1 MHNDEIARLLDAAAT
16 AYRREAAE
24 LAEFADLGE
33 DSEPQSD
40 AAGESDAF
48 GQHPADVASD
58 TVERE
63 IDLSLRLEAG
73 DVLGEITAAQR
84 RLAEGAY
91 GRCETC
97 GRPIDDDRLRAL
109 PWARRCI
116 ADERAFQR
124 SSRQVLPGGG
134 QRTA

>member
-1 MHNDEIARLLDAAAT
+1 MHHDEIAQLLDAAAT
-16 AYRREAAE
+16 AYQREAAE

-33 DSEPQSD
+33 NSEPHSD
-40 AAGESDAF
+40 ASGESDAF
-48 GQHPADVASD
+48 GQHPADAASD

-63 IDLSLRLEAG
+63 IDLGLRLEAG
-73 DVLGEITAAQR
+73 DVLGDIAAAQR

-97 GRPIDDDRLRAL
+97 GLPIDDDRLRAL

-116 ADERAFQR
+116 VDERAFQR
-124 SSRQVLPGGG
+124 SSLQVLPGA
-134 QRTA
+134 TA